1 MARSLVSFLLTLLLT
16 LAFVLSCLPVRAQM
30 YPQDIHSQKRWTG
43 STAPSPSSLGGMGM
57 GVDSASAFFQRRQEE
72 ERERRELWERQRRM
86 MENYT
91 NIPDQLR
98 ESYYGRADRLPFNS
112 R

>member
-1 MARSLVSFLLTLLLT
+1 
-16 LAFVLSCLPVRAQM
+16 M
-30 YPQDIHSQKRWTG
+30 YPQDVHSQKRWTG
-43 STAPSPSSLGGMGM
+43 TTTPQSALGGMGMGM

-72 ERERRELWERQRRM
+72 ERERREIWERQRRM
-86 MENYT
+86 MENFT

-98 ESYYGRADRLPFNS
+98 ESYFGRADRLPFTS